1 MLKAVTEEGG
11 EVRLGHG
18 AGDLLQEELHLLLV
32 RSHRRAAV
40 GGKLHHGEKG
50 AEQVA
55 LCVVVIAFH
64 QLVAGFR
71 EGREGEEGV
80 GGAGRCSEA
89 SSLRPLAHRG
99 QLAASGLVVLL
110 VDALYQT
117 GDLVQG
123 EAARVETHPLPPRGG
138 TGLPI
143 ALLAWRRVCY
153 LRQLAGR

>member
-1 MLKAVTEEGG
+1 MTEEGG

-71 EGREGEEGV
+71 EGRE
-80 GGAGRCSEA
+80 R
-89 SSLRPLAHRG
+89 R
-99 QLAASGLVVLL
+99 VL
-110 VDALYQT
+110 
-117 GDLVQG
+117 G
-123 EAARVETHPLPPRGG
+123 ARVGAVRPPRC
-138 TGLPI
+138 
-143 ALLAWRRVCY
+143 AR
-153 LRQLAGR
+153 